1 MPLSYIELQQVAS
14 LSRRRHGFDSRTGR
28 EFLNIFE
35 IFARRCAAEVFLNGL
50 LWTCVGRNT
59 REKRAH
65 NLVLR
70 LPVSFFTTCAS
81 SPQDPS
87 SKAVMERRGA
97 LSIPFLVEIQTP
109 ILDLQTFVNCRRLPQ
124 SSGGNMTPQVCS
136 RRSTTIGN
144 TTL

>member
-28 EFLNIFE
+28 QTPQQFHDPCGCL
-35 IFARRCAAEVFLNGL
+35 AADAFLNGL
-50 LWTCVGRNT
+50 VWTCVGRNT